1 MTRPEHVAHVEDG
14 SKAWEHLSH
23 LDVDGKIILKCNKE

>member
-1 MTRPEHVAHVEDG
+1 MTRAEHVARVEDG

-23 LDVDGKIILKCNKE
+23 LDVDGKIILKWYK